1 MIGLSVVIP
10 AFNEEKRLA
19 TSLPAIVEYLD
30 KRGSHYEVVVVDDGS
45 SDGTADLAASWE
57 ERGVRVVRQPRNRGK
72 GAALKAGV
80 LASRGAVVLLTD
92 ADLSTPIGELERLEE
107 YLDEN
112 PVVFG
117 SRAVEGARID
127 DPQPFFRQC
136 MGKTF
141 NFMIRVL
148 VVGGVRDTQCGF
160 KLLRGDDARR
170 LFADLT
176 LDGFSYDVELL
187 WLARRY
193 GLAVAEVGVLWN
205 HCPDSTVHLLADP
218 LRMAFDV
225 LRFRFHH
232 LRRGP
237 QA

>member
-19 TSLPAIVEYLD
+19 TSLPAIVAHLGQRESEY
-30 KRGSHYEVVVVDDGS
+30 EIVVVDDGS
-45 SDGTADLAASWE
+45 SDGTAELAASWE
-57 ERGVRVVRQPRNRGK
+57 EQGVSVIRQPQNRGK

-80 LASRGAVVLLTD
+80 LASRGAVVLLSD
-92 ADLSTPIGELERLEE
+92 ADLSTPITELERLERH
-107 YLDEN
+107 LDDHA
-112 PVVFG
+112 VVFG

-141 NFMIRVL
+141 NLMIRLL

-160 KLLRGDDARR
+160 KLIRGDDARR

-205 HCPDSTVHLLADP
+205 HCPDSTVHLLTDP
-218 LRMAFDV
+218 LRMAFDIV
-225 LRFRFHH
+225 RFRFHH

-237 QA
+237 GL